1 MKGLRVLNN
10 NVVLAMKDG
19 AEVVLTG

>member
-19 AEVVLTG
+19 AEVVLAG

>member
-1 MKGLRVLNN
+1 M
-10 NVVLAMKDG
+10 LAMKDG

>member
-1 MKGLRVLNN
+1 MRVLNN